1 MWAADNWKNGEL
13 LKVRQIILKI
23 FQCGNVK
30 RCSKETGTPIIEFWA
45 IATYR
50 TYFRFHILRIV
61 PRLHDIPD
69 ERSEVVL
76 DVIIRRSWIQSVIFT
91 SSRHPHHRVIALK
104 TVTNL
109 LSPRL

>member
-45 IATYR
+45 IATFR
-50 TYFRFHILRIV
+50 TYFQFHILRIV